1 MSTHS
6 EDRHLPSVDPR
17 TLSEPTKCLLGF
29 IGRIPYTDALALQHE
44 LHSDCAAGR
53 IPGILLLL
61 EHDPVITIGVKESS
75 SRNVLVSEETLEE
88 HGVALVE
95 TDRGGDVTYH
105 GPGQLV
111 GYPIFRLRDIS
122 EDLNGYLRGLEE
134 SVILALAEFGLVG
147 ERNGPAGVWAG
158 EKKVCSIGVAVR
170 KWTTYHGFALNVD
183 PCMEHFSL
191 INPCGLESRR
201 MTSLAELLGEA
212 PGMDAVRD
220 ACARGFA
227 KTFNLEYEPW
237 YSGIC

>member
-6 EDRHLPSVDPR
+6 EDRHLPSMVPR
-17 TLSEPTKCLLGF
+17 TLCKPTKCLLGV
-29 IGRIPYTDALALQHE
+29 IDRLPYTDALALQHE
-44 LHSDCAAGR
+44 LHADCAAGR
-53 IPGILLLL
+53 ISGILLLL
-61 EHDPVITIGVKESS
+61 EHDPVITIGVKQSS
-75 SRNVLVSEETLEE
+75 DRNVLASEDALEE
-88 HGVALVE
+88 RGIALVE

-122 EDLNGYLRGLEE
+122 YDLNSYLRWLEE
-134 SVILALAEFGLVG
+134 SVISALAEFGLAG
-147 ERNGPAGVWAG
+147 ERNGPAGVWVG
-158 EKKVCSIGVAVR
+158 GRKVCSIGVAVR

-212 PGMDAVRD
+212 PGMEAVRD

-227 KTFNLEYEPW
+227 KTFSLEYERW
-237 YSGIC
+237 YWGIC